1 MDKVCP
7 AGTGDGFFFCMKKS
21 PQTAARRKSKA
32 VAASPARAGQPAATA
47 EQIAQFYNSVDAALF
62 SLAVEPRQQL
72 RFLFANRRFLDAA
85 GLRGHAVIGQR
96 IEQIIHEPACTR
108 VLKHCRKAI
117 RSRQTVRWNETY
129 AHPSGVKYGKISV
142 TPVINAKGRVTHL
155 SGSINDITK
164 RRKSEMALHE
174 SEERYRR
181 IVQTAEEGIWTIDA
195 NSLTDYVNPKMT
207 QMLGYKAKEMLG
219 RPISDFL
226 DEEGKALLTTH
237 IKNRKNG
244 ISDQFEFKYLR
255 KDGTPLWAFVSTN
268 PITDSQGV
276 YVGAM
281 ALLTDISARRAA
293 EAAMHESNAQFRAI
307 FEQAA
312 VGVALIDSNTG
323 RFLNVN
329 QRACDIARL
338 TRRQMMATTFH
349 HIAHPDDVQVKLEH
363 MEKLKAGK
371 IQTFTIEKRHL
382 HADGRITWINLTVSP
397 LWKKGEPPSRHIAI
411 MQDITERKQVEQSL
425 ARTTDLLE
433 RTGEMARIGGWEFDV
448 ASQKL
453 FWTLETCRLF
463 ETETAEAPSLEQAI
477 HFYAPVAQPV
487 IRAAV
492 QEAIDHGTPY
502 ELELQ
507 AITAKKRHFWARSQG
522 TAIQKD
528 GRTVK
533 IVGTFQDITE
543 HKRAEQDLI
552 ESEVRFR
559 AIFEQ
564 AVVGV
569 GLVDFTTGR
578 FVDVNR
584 RYCIITGRSRKEM
597 LKISS
602 DEMIH
607 PEDRASAR
615 LLHKQLRAAQSSEF
629 QLEKRYVRPDGSVV
643 WVNLN
648 ASLLSNMGG
657 RPNQLLAMVEDITSR
672 KLAEA
677 NYRRELG
684 FNEILASHTSAII
697 ILLDPDGRLVHA
709 NEATLQMLGFKR
721 KDLIGKPPPWEAN
734 FMAPAEKV
742 RSQKRF
748 KEMLAGKNIPTREVT
763 FIGKDRKRHVVALSS
778 IITRTPEG
786 AVDRIIVTGTDLTER
801 NRLQKEILKISE
813 QEQARIGHNLHDGV
827 GQTMTGVASLIEAL
841 AAELTGAQRNSA
853 ARIHHLVQEAIQE
866 VRHMSHSMS
875 PASVKNRGLGGALHL
890 LAETIRTNHRTA
902 CTCEVNPDIKIE
914 EPEKET
920 HIYRIAQ
927 EAANNA
933 LRHGHPSS
941 IHLSLQRLG
950 QHEAVL
956 KIEDNG
962 SGLAKRTPAHSGIGL
977 RVMDYRANLI
987 DGSLKIKSRPRG
999 GVSVICRFPYG
1010 GGGLPASATLG

>member
-1 MDKVCP
+1 
-7 AGTGDGFFFCMKKS
+7 MKKS
-21 PQTAARRKSKA
+21 PQTAARRKA
-32 VAASPARAGQPAATA
+32 TAAAASLTQGSESVATA
-47 EQIAQFYNSVDAALF
+47 QQLAQLYNSVDVALF
-62 SLAVEPRQQL
+62 SLSVEPGQQL
-72 RFLFANRRFLDAA
+72 RFHFANHRFLAAA
-85 GLRGHAVIGQR
+85 GLRQQQVIGKR
-96 IEQIIHEPACTR
+96 IEQIIPEPSCTR
-108 VLKHCRKAI
+108 VLKQCRKSI
-117 RSRQTVRWNETY
+117 RSHQTVRWDETY
-129 AHPSGVKYGKISV
+129 THTSGIKYGKISV
-142 TPVINAKGRVTHL
+142 TPVMDDKGRVTHL
-155 SGSINDITK
+155 SGSIIDITK
-164 RRKSEMALHE
+164 RRNSELALHE
-174 SEERYRR
+174 SEELYRR

-195 NSLTDYVNPKMT
+195 RSLTDYVNPKMAK
-207 QMLGYKAKEMLG
+207 MMGYKPEEMIG

-226 DEEGKALLTTH
+226 DDEGKSLLTTH
-237 IKNRKNG
+237 IKNRKKG
-244 ISDQFEFKYLR
+244 ISDQFEFKYMR

-268 PITDSQGV
+268 PITNTQGV

-281 ALLTDISARRAA
+281 ALLTDTSARRAA
-293 EAAMHESNAQFRAI
+293 EAAMQESNAQFRAI

-323 RFLNVN
+323 SFLNVN

-338 TRRQMMATTFH
+338 TRRQMLATTFM
-349 HIAHPDDVQVKLEH
+349 HIAHPDDLQANLEH

-371 IQTFTIEKRHL
+371 IQTYTTEKRHL
-382 HADGRITWINLTVSP
+382 HADGTITWINLTVSP

-411 MQDITERKQVEQSL
+411 IQDITERKQVEQSL
-425 ARTTDLLE
+425 ARTTELLE
-433 RTGEMARIGGWEFDV
+433 RTGEMAKIGGWELEV
-448 ASQKL
+448 ASKKL
-453 FWTLETCRLF
+453 FWSLETCRLF
-463 ETETAEAPSLEQAI
+463 EIENKTTPSLKQAI
-477 HFYAPVAQPV
+477 SFYAHKEQQI

-492 QEAIDHGTPY
+492 KAAIERGTAY
-502 ELELQ
+502 DLELPVL
-507 AITAKKRHFWARSQG
+507 TAKGRRFWARTQG
-522 TAIQKD
+522 FAIRKNGQ
-528 GRTVK
+528 TVK
-533 IVGTFQDITE
+533 LIGTFQDITE
-543 HKRAEQDLI
+543 HKQAEQALI

-584 RYCIITGRSRKEM
+584 RFCTIMGRSRKDM
-597 LKISS
+597 LKIAF
-602 DEMIH
+602 DEITH
-607 PEDRASAR
+607 PDDHAKNHH
-615 LLHKQLRAAQSSEF
+615 LQKQLKAAKSSEF
-629 QLEKRYVRPDGSVV
+629 QVEQRYVRPDGSVV

-648 ASLLSNMGG
+648 ASLLSTMSG

-697 ILLDPDGRLVHA
+697 ILLDRHGNLIHA
-709 NEATLQMLGFKR
+709 NEATLQMLGYKR
-721 KDLIGKPPPWEAN
+721 KDLVGKQPPWKSDFMEA
-734 FMAPAEKV
+734 AEKA

-748 KEMLAGKNIPTREVT
+748 KEMLAGNNIASREVT
-763 FIGKDRKRHVVALSS
+763 LIGKDRKRHVVALSS

-786 AVDRIIVTGTDLTER
+786 VVDRIIVTGTDLTER

-827 GQTMTGVASLIEAL
+827 GQTMTGVSSLIEAL
-841 AAELTGAQRNSA
+841 ESELTGDQRTSA
-853 ARIHHLVQEAIQE
+853 ARIHHLIQEAIQE
-866 VRHMSHSMS
+866 VRRMSHSLS

-914 EPEKET
+914 DSEKET

-941 IHLSLQRLG
+941 IKLSLQLLG
-950 QHEAVL
+950 EHEAVL

-962 SGLAKRTPAHSGIGL
+962 SGLGKRTPEHTGIGL

-987 DGSLKIKSRPRG
+987 DGSLTIKSRARG

-1010 GGGLPASATLG
+1010 GEQD

>member
-1 MDKVCP
+1 M
-7 AGTGDGFFFCMKKS
+7 
-21 PQTAARRKSKA
+21 RKAKAA
-32 VAASPARAGQPAATA
+32 VAPFTRGGGSVVTTDQL
-47 EQIAQFYNSVDAALF
+47 AQFYNSVNTPLF
-62 SLAVEPRQQL
+62 SLLVESRLQL
-72 RFLFANRRFLDAA
+72 RFYSANHRFHLATGLQPEMVLGKRLDQ
-85 GLRGHAVIGQR
+85 LLP
-96 IEQIIHEPACTR
+96 ENSSSR

-117 RSRQTVRWNETY
+117 RSRQTVRWVETY
-129 AHPSGVKYGKISV
+129 AHQDGIKYGKISV
-142 TPVINAKGRVTHL
+142 TPIMDASDRVTHL
-155 SGSINDITK
+155 SCSIHDITQ
-164 RRKSEMALHE
+164 RRQSELALQE

-195 NSLTDYVNPKMT
+195 LSLTDYVNPKMA
-207 QMLGYKAKEMLG
+207 QMMGYKAEEMLG

-226 DEEGKALLTTH
+226 DDEGKVLLTTH
-237 IKNRKNG
+237 IKNRKKG
-244 ISDQFEFKYLR
+244 ISDQFEFKYMR
-255 KDGTPLWAFVSTN
+255 KDGTPLWAYVSTN
-268 PITDSQGV
+268 PITDSHGV

-281 ALLTDISARRAA
+281 ALLTDISARREA
-293 EAAMHESNAQFRAI
+293 EAAMLESNAQFRAI

-312 VGVALIDSNTG
+312 VGVALIDSNTF

-338 TRRQMMATTFH
+338 TRRQMMSMTFK
-349 HIAHPDDVQVKLEH
+349 HIAHPDDLKENMEL

-371 IQTFTIEKRHL
+371 IQTFTMEKRYL
-382 HADGRITWINLTVSP
+382 HADGSITWVNVTVSP

-411 MQDITERKQVEQSL
+411 VQDITKRKQVEQSL

-433 RTGEMARIGGWEFDV
+433 RTGEMARIGGWELEV
-448 ASQKL
+448 ASMKL
-453 FWTLETCRLF
+453 FWSLETCRLF
-463 ETETAEAPSLEQAI
+463 EIESAKAPSLEQAI
-477 HFYAPVAQPV
+477 HYYAPVAQPL

-492 QEAIDHGTPY
+492 QAAIEHGTSY
-502 ELELQ
+502 ELELPV
-507 AITAKKRHFWARSQG
+507 ITAKGRHFWARSQG
-522 TAIQKD
+522 SAIRKNGKSIQL
-528 GRTVK
+528 
-533 IVGTFQDITE
+533 IGTFQDITE
-543 HKRAEQDLI
+543 HKQAEQALI

-559 AIFEQ
+559 AVFEQ

-569 GLVDFTTGR
+569 GLVDFSTGR

-584 RYCIITGRSRKEM
+584 RYCTIAGRSRKEM
-597 LKISS
+597 LKMAFDAITHPA
-602 DEMIH
+602 DHAQNIH
-607 PEDRASAR
+607 
-615 LLHKQLRAAQSSEF
+615 LHKQLKAAKSSEF
-629 QLEKRYVRPDGSVV
+629 QVEQRYVRPDGSVV

-648 ASLLSNMGG
+648 ASLLSTMSG
-657 RPNQLLAMVEDITSR
+657 RPNQMLAMVEDITSR

-684 FNEILASHTSAII
+684 FNEILATHTSAII
-697 ILLDPDGRLVHA
+697 ILLDRHGHLIHA
-709 NEATLQMLGFKR
+709 NEATLQMLGYKR
-721 KDLIGKPPPWEAN
+721 KDLVGKPPPWKSD
-734 FMAPAEKV
+734 FMDAAEKV

-748 KEMLAGKNIPTREVT
+748 KDMLAGKNIPAHEVT
-763 FIGKDRKRHVVALSS
+763 LIGKDRMRHVVALSS

-841 AAELTGAQRNSA
+841 ESELTGDQRQSA
-853 ARIHHLVQEAIQE
+853 ARIHHLIQEAIQE
-866 VRHMSHSMS
+866 VRRMSHSLS
-875 PASVKNRGLGGALHL
+875 PASVKNRGLGGALRL

-914 EPEKET
+914 DSEKET

-941 IHLSLQRLG
+941 IKLSLQRLG
-950 QHEAVL
+950 EHEAVL

-962 SGLAKRTPAHSGIGL
+962 SGLGKRTPENTGIGL

-987 DGSLKIKSRPRG
+987 DGSLTIKSRARG
-999 GVSVICRFPYG
+999 GVSVVCRFPYNG
-1010 GGGLPASATLG
+1010 SKQG

>member
-1 MDKVCP
+1 
-7 AGTGDGFFFCMKKS
+7 MKKS
-21 PQTAARRKSKA
+21 PKTAARRKA
-32 VAASPARAGQPAATA
+32 RAASPPLPQTGESAATPA
-47 EQIAQFYNSVDAALF
+47 QLAQFYNHVDAALF
-62 SLAVEPRQQL
+62 SLAVGPGQQL
-72 RFLFANRRFLDAA
+72 TFHFANRRFLSAA
-85 GLRGHAVIGQR
+85 GLRSPQILGRR
-96 IEQIIHEPACTR
+96 IEQVIPPPSCAL
-108 VLKHCRKAI
+108 VLKHCREAI
-117 RSRQTVRWNETY
+117 RNRQTVRWAESY
-129 AHPSGVKYGKISV
+129 AHPSGIKHGKISV
-142 TPVINAKGRVTHL
+142 TPIIDVRGRVTHL

-164 RRKSEMALHE
+164 RRNSELALHE
-174 SEERYRR
+174 SEELYRR

-195 NSLTDYVNPKMT
+195 RSLTDYVNPKMAK
-207 QMLGYKAKEMLG
+207 MMGYKAEEMIG

-226 DEEGKALLTTH
+226 DAEGKSLLATH
-237 IKNRKNG
+237 IKNRKKG
-244 ISDQFEFKYLR
+244 ISAQFEFKYMR

-268 PITDSQGV
+268 PITNNKGV

-293 EAAMHESNAQFRAI
+293 EAAMQETNAQFRAI

-312 VGVALIDSNTG
+312 VGVALIDSNTC

-338 TRRQMMATTFH
+338 TRRQMMATTFM
-349 HIAHPDDVQVKLEH
+349 HIAHPDDVQANQEQ

-371 IQTFTIEKRHL
+371 IQTFTMEKRHL
-382 HADGRITWINLTVSP
+382 HADGSITWIDLTVSP
-397 LWKKGEPPSRHIAI
+397 MWKKGEPPSRHIAI
-411 MQDITERKQVEQSL
+411 MQDITERKLVEQSL
-425 ARTTDLLE
+425 ARTTQMLE
-433 RTGEMARIGGWEFDV
+433 RTGQMAKIGGWELDIG
-448 ASQKL
+448 SQKL
-453 FWTLETCRLF
+453 FWSLETCRLF
-463 ETETAEAPSLEQAI
+463 EIESKTAPSLKQAI
-477 HFYAPVAQPV
+477 QFYAPKERPV

-492 QEAIDHGTPY
+492 QAAIEHGTAY
-502 ELELQ
+502 DLELPVL
-507 AITAKKRHFWARSQG
+507 TSKGRRFWARTQG
-522 TAIQKD
+522 FAIRKN
-528 GRTVK
+528 GKTVQL
-533 IVGTFQDITE
+533 IGTFQDITE
-543 HKRAEQDLI
+543 HKQAERALT

-559 AIFEQ
+559 TVFEQ

-584 RYCIITGRSRKEM
+584 RFCTITGRSRKEM
-597 LKISS
+597 LKTAFDAIA
-602 DEMIH
+602 H
-607 PEDRASAR
+607 PDDRTKNHH
-615 LLHKQLRAAQSSEF
+615 LHKQLKAARSSEF
-629 QLEKRYVRPDGSVV
+629 QVEQCYVRPDGTVV

-648 ASLLSNMGG
+648 ASLLSTMSG
-657 RPNQLLAMVEDITSR
+657 RPNQLLVMVEDITSR

-697 ILLDPDGRLVHA
+697 IMLDRHGHLIHA
-709 NEATLQMLGFKR
+709 NEATLQMLGYKR
-721 KDLIGKPPPWEAN
+721 KDLIGKPPPWKSD
-734 FMAPAEKV
+734 FMDAAEKL

-748 KEMLAGKNIPTREVT
+748 KEMLAGKNIASHEVT
-763 FIGKDRKRHVVALSS
+763 LIGKDRKRHLVALSS

-841 AAELTGAQRNSA
+841 ECELSGDQKKSA
-853 ARIHHLVQEAIQE
+853 ARIHHLMQDAIQE

-890 LAETIRTNHRTA
+890 LAETIRTNHRTT
-902 CTCEVNPDIKIE
+902 CTCEVNPDIKIDDQ
-914 EPEKET
+914 EKET

-941 IHLSLQRLG
+941 IHLSLQRMG
-950 QHEAVL
+950 KHEAVL

-962 SGLAKRTPAHSGIGL
+962 SGLGKRTPEHTGIGL

-987 DGSLKIKSRPRG
+987 DGSLSIKTRPRG
-999 GVSVICRFPYG
+999 GVSVICRFPCKNG
-1010 GGGLPASATLG
+1010 GKD

>member
-1 MDKVCP
+1 
-7 AGTGDGFFFCMKKS
+7 MKKS
-21 PQTAARRKSKA
+21 PQTAAAGRQA
-32 VAASPARAGQPAATA
+32 TAASPAHSERSEADATA
-47 EQIAQFYNSVDAALF
+47 SQLAEFYNSADAALF
-62 SLAVEPRQQL
+62 SLAVEPGQQF
-72 RFLFANRRFLDAA
+72 RFHFANRRVLTAA
-85 GLRGHAVIGQR
+85 GLRRQQVIGKR
-96 IEQIIHEPACTR
+96 IEQIIPPPACTR
-108 VLKHCRKAI
+108 VLKKCREAI
-117 RSRQTVRWNETY
+117 RKRQTVRWDETY
-129 AHPSGVKYGKISV
+129 FHPSGVKYGKISV
-142 TPVINAKGRVTHL
+142 TPVMDAKGRVTHL
-155 SGSINDITK
+155 SGSINDIT
-164 RRKSEMALHE
+164 RRRNSELALHE

-195 NSLTDYVNPKMT
+195 RSLTDYVNPKMA
-207 QMLGYKAKEMLG
+207 QMMGYKAEEMIG

-226 DEEGKALLTTH
+226 DDEGKTLLATH

-244 ISDQFEFKYLR
+244 ISAQFEFKYMR
-255 KDGTPLWAFVSTN
+255 KNGTPLWAFVSTN
-268 PITDSQGV
+268 PITNSQGV

-293 EAAMHESNAQFRAI
+293 EDAMLESN
-307 FEQAA
+307 
-312 VGVALIDSNTG
+312 SG

-338 TRRQMMATTFH
+338 TRRQMLATTFMR
-349 HIAHPDDVQVKLEH
+349 IAHPDDLQANLEH
-363 MEKLKAGK
+363 MEKLKAGR
-371 IQTFTIEKRHL
+371 IQTFTMEKRYL
-382 HADGRITWINLTVSP
+382 HADGSITWVNITVSP
-397 LWKKGEPPSRHIAI
+397 MWKKGEPPSRHIAI
-411 MQDITERKQVEQSL
+411 MQDVTTRKQVEDSL
-425 ARTTDLLE
+425 ARTTELLE
-433 RTGEMARIGGWEFDV
+433 RTGEMARIGGWELDI
-448 ASQKL
+448 ASKKL
-453 FWTLETCRLF
+453 FWSLETCRLF
-463 ETETAEAPSLEQAI
+463 EIETKTTPSLKRAI
-477 HFYAPVAQPV
+477 QFYAPKEQPV

-492 QEAIDHGTPY
+492 RAAVEHGTAY
-502 ELELQ
+502 DLELPVL
-507 AITAKKRHFWARSQG
+507 TAKGRRFWARTQG
-522 TAIQKD
+522 FAVRKN
-528 GRTVK
+528 GKTVQL
-533 IVGTFQDITE
+533 IGTFQDITE
-543 HKRAEQDLI
+543 HKQAEQALI

-584 RYCIITGRSRKEM
+584 RFCTITGRSRKEM
-597 LKISS
+597 LKIAF
-602 DEMIH
+602 DAITH
-607 PEDRASAR
+607 PDDRAR
-615 LLHKQLRAAQSSEF
+615 NHQLHKQLKTARSSEF
-629 QLEKRYVRPDGSVV
+629 QVEQRYVRPDGTVV

-648 ASLLSNMGG
+648 ASLLSTMSG

-697 ILLDPDGRLVHA
+697 ILLDRHGNLIHA
-709 NEATLQMLGFKR
+709 NEATLQMLGYKR
-721 KDLIGKPPPWEAN
+721 KELVGKPPPWDTH
-734 FMAPAEKV
+734 FMDPAEKV

-748 KEMLAGKNIPTREVT
+748 KEMLAGKNIASREVT
-763 FIGKDRKRHVVALSS
+763 LIGKDRKRHVVALSS
-778 IITRTPEG
+778 IITKTPEG
-786 AVDRIIVTGTDLTER
+786 VVDRIIVTGTDLTER

-841 AAELTGAQRNSA
+841 ESELTGDQRESA
-853 ARIHHLVQEAIQE
+853 ARIHHLMQVAIQE

-914 EPEKET
+914 DPEKET

-933 LRHGHPSS
+933 LRHGHPSR
-941 IHLSLQRLG
+941 IKLSLQLLG
-950 QHEAVL
+950 EHEAVL

-962 SGLAKRTPAHSGIGL
+962 SGLGKRTREHTGIGL

-987 DGSLKIKSRPRG
+987 DGSLTIKSRPRG
-999 GVSVICRFPYG
+999 GVSVVCRFPYG
-1010 GGGLPASATLG
+1010 GIKLS